1 MTEACF
7 PFFSIFTAFFTQ
19 FYSACATPLFGIE
32 HKQHLLHG
40 HLLISEASFDAK
52 SQNKPLHMATL
63 DSQKA
68 FDVVSHPILLDKLYH
83 TGVNL
88 KVWSLV
94 KGMYKGLS
102 SRSRVKLEG
111 GYSDPFPIS
120 QGVRQGGIL
129 STHLY
134 KLYIND
140 LLLDLQN
147 SEFGKCIGCNY
158 VGHTEK

>member
-1 MTEACF
+1 MA
-7 PFFSIFTAFFTQ
+7 S
-19 FYSACATPLFGIE
+19 LF
-32 HKQHLLHG
+32 
-40 HLLISEASFDAK
+40 ISEASFDAK

-102 SRSRVKLEG
+102 SRVKLEVD
-111 GYSDPFPIS
+111 YSHDSFPIN
-120 QGVRQGGIL
+120 QGVRQGGTL

-134 KLYIND
+134 KIYIND
-140 LLLDLQN
+140 LLL
-147 SEFGKCIGCNY
+147 EFWLGKPYILYSTLEWDQPKRFLYNLSSTHSSKITIR
-158 VGHTEK
+158 VRNFTAQSNTN